1 MRPAL
6 DAAKSSAAILP
17 QELWCTMALVNL
29 SKLLTIL
36 GTGVFVLACSSSS
49 TESPPAGAVGGGG
62 GGPAVVSD
70 AGSDGASNSG
80 GGTGNVVVLTDVMFD
95 DYAVD
100 VFLPSN
106 ATRVVVFLHGGGG
119 SKEGAASSEAVIVTG
134 DPPVPDS
141 VFLLGSRTAFV
152 VPQGKAVP
160 GSPKAQTWSNY
171 VMTSGADDLAFLGKL
186 STSLRGGTFDS
197 HVPAFSRVYL
207 AGHSNGG
214 MMANRVWCEAPQDFD
229 AYGAISGPASIQLSP
244 PTLALVGGADDA
256 LTGAHP
262 CAPSTAKP
270 YLGIVGKEDTIIQ
283 TKTLWSE
290 DIWAVNSCLS
300 GNVGGGF
307 VDPKLISETRFHE
320 VRVHATCGAVP
331 ALPTMSGPTTS
342 WSDCDGRIRLEA
354 IAGAEHCV
362 VEGKLP
368 CLNDKLIP
376 SDCANSLEGATGTH
390 VREALVGFF
399 AGTE

>member
-1 MRPAL
+1 M
-6 DAAKSSAAILP
+6 AI
-17 QELWCTMALVNL
+17 VNL
-29 SKLLTIL
+29 SNLLTIF
-36 GTGVFVLACSSSS
+36 GTGVFVVACSSNS
-49 TESPPAGAVGGGG
+49 TEPPPTGSGGAGGGG
-62 GGPAVVSD
+62 SGGGGSVVTSD
-70 AGSDGASNSG
+70 AGSDGSSSSDG
-80 GGTGNVVVLTDVMFD
+80 GPGNVVVLTDVMFE

-106 ATRVVVFLHGGGG
+106 AARAVVFLHGGGG
-119 SKEGAASSEAVIVTG
+119 SKEGAASSEVVIVTG

-141 VFLLGSRTAFV
+141 VFLLGSRTAFII
-152 VPQGKAVP
+152 PQGKAVP
-160 GSPKAQTWSNY
+160 GSPKARTWSNY
-171 VMTSGADDLAFLGKL
+171 VMTSGSDDLAFLGKL

-229 AYGAISGPASIQLSP
+229 AYGAISGPASIQLAP
-244 PTLALVGGADDA
+244 PTLTLAGGANDA

-290 DIWAVNSCLS
+290 DIWAVNACLS
-300 GNVGGGF
+300 GNAGGGF

-331 ALPTMSGPTTS
+331 APPTMSGPTTS
-342 WSDCDGRIRLEA
+342 WSDCNGRIRLEA

-362 VEGKLP
+362 V
-368 CLNDKLIP
+368 
-376 SDCANSLEGATGTH
+376 
-390 VREALVGFF
+390 
-399 AGTE
+399 AGSFRA